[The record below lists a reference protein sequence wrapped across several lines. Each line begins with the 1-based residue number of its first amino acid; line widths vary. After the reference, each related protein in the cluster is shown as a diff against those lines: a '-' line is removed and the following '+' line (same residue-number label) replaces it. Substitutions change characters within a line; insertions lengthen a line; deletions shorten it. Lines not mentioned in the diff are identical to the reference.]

1 MPPQQRVSGTS
12 VGMFA
17 IVVLIWLLSLVVVAL
32 PAYGAARLAG
42 WEPVTVVILACAAW
56 TASAILVQVRPVE
69 AGLARLLYRSLR
81 RPRPAELARIAPTL
95 ERVCRRAGTDPG
107 RYLLRVEEKRQV
119 NAFALGGHV
128 LAVTQVALEL
138 PDDMLEAVLAHE
150 VGHHRH
156 LHPLAIILGWWYLL
170 PFEAGDRLLRG
181 IRRVTRWLARTFTR
195 LSDRTG
201 GVTGGRAVDGAL
213 GMAVLL
219 VLLGVLVVAGSVLVV
234 ALGLLWLPL
243 ALLVR
248 LAKVLAAALSRAG
261 EHAADRHA
269 AELGYGAGLVQVL
282 LLFLQAEQAAPVR
295 GAWRRCSAPTLPAGP
310 ASTPSTRR
318 CIREYQRY
326 IVEVAASSQEVMQ
339 RCDDDTFRT
348 DPATRSTRRGR
359 VTTGPSATSGR
370 RAHRSRP
377 CRRALGPPGPGTGGA
392 GAAAATSGRRSWPC
406 SPSGRC
412 TATR

>member
-1 MPPQQRVSGTS
+1 
-12 VGMFA
+12 MFA

-32 PAYGAARLAG
+32 PAYGVAVLTGR
-42 WEPVTVVILACAAW
+42 EPVTVVILACAAW
-56 TASAILVQVRPVE
+56 TASAALVQVRPVE

-81 RPRPAELARIAPTL
+81 RPRPAELARIAPAL

-128 LAVTQVALEL
+128 LAVTRVALEL

-170 PFEAGDRLLRG
+170 PFEAGDRLLRA
-181 IRRVTRWLARTFTR
+181 IRRITRWLARTFTR

-201 GVTGGRAVDGAL
+201 GLAGGRAPDGAL
-213 GMAVLL
+213 GMLVLL
-219 VLLGVLVVAGSVLVV
+219 AVLGVLVLAGSVLVV
-234 ALGLLWLPL
+234 GLGLLWLPV

-269 AELGYGAGLVQVL
+269 AELGYGPGLVQVL
-282 LLFLQAEQAAPVR
+282 ALFLQAEQAAPRPR
-295 GAWRRCSAPTLPAGP
+295 GMAVLLRSHP
-310 ASTPSTRR
+310 
-318 CIREYQRY
+318 
-326 IVEVAASSQEVMQ
+326 SSQS
-339 RCDDDTFRT
+339 RIDAIR
-348 DPATRSTRRGR
+348 RILST
-359 VTTGPSATSGR
+359 S
-370 RAHRSRP
+370 
-377 CRRALGPPGPGTGGA
+377 
-392 GAAAATSGRRSWPC
+392 
-406 SPSGRC
+406 
-412 TATR
+412 